1 MPMDKNEGPIKRLY
15 REEWEAWRRSY
26 RRYFKYAARA
36 LGLGFVAGF
45 VFFTLWP
52 AQEKK
57 ALEFVVKALEDITLE
72 GSALLLALTLFYHN
86 TRASIAAVA
95 GGIVPFLFLP
105 ILDPFINGGVLG
117 LLASVSKHQ
126 GLDVP
131 RLFLTQ
137 VLPHGVFELTAVLYA
152 TSLGMYLSAEIS
164 KKAKKAWKKIMGT
177 HTSQCPLSENSSIP
191 AAPQDET
198 ASAAPLEILET
209 YPDRTAAEPTGPAR
223 NVVRSF
229 ILVVLPLLLIAAA
242 IEGFVTPHLR

>member
-1 MPMDKNEGPIKRLY
+1 MEEQGPMTAQAGGPPPPAPTPGLIKRLY
-15 REEWEAWRRSY
+15 RVERAAWRGHYS
-26 RRYFKYAARA
+26 RYFKYAARA

-45 VFFTLWP
+45 IFFTLWP

-57 ALEFVVKALEDITLE
+57 ALEFVVKALEDIRLE
-72 GSALLLALTLFYHN
+72 GSPLLLALTLFYHN
-86 TRASIAAVA
+86 ARASIVAIAAGA
-95 GGIVPFLFLP
+95 VPFFFLP

-131 RLFLTQ
+131 GLFLTQ

-152 TSLGMYLSAEIS
+152 TSLGMYLSAELG
-164 KKAKKAWKKIMGT
+164 KRAVAAWKNRTGART
-177 HTSQCPLSENSSIP
+177 QG
-191 AAPQDET
+191 
-198 ASAAPLEILET
+198 T
-209 YPDRTAAEPTGPAR
+209 YPPEAPGTGAAAGSDSLVR

-242 IEGFVTPHLR
+242 IEAFITPHLR